1 MRHLLSLYLFLLLGF
16 SSYSQDVRAKLVNTA
31 YKYVGIREKTG
42 NNDGKEVEA
51 ILARVGLKKGNPWC
65 AALQYSIHSDNALK
79 VPKSGYSPDWFKTNV
94 VYDKKKMSVTKFK
107 AKNGQVFGL
116 YIPSKGR
123 IGHVGMIVGE
133 YGNFYVTVEG
143 NTNDAGS
150 DEGEGCY
157 KKLRM
162 KSSISKISD
171 YCITI
176 KN

>member
-16 SSYSQDVRAKLVNTA
+16 SSYSQDVRAKLVNAA
-31 YKYVGIREKTG
+31 YKYVGVKEATN
-42 NNDGKEVEA
+42 NNDGKQVEY
-51 ILARVGLKKGNPWC
+51 ILSTVHLKKGNPWC
-65 AALQYSIHSDNALK
+65 AALQARIHDDVNIK
-79 VPKSGYSPDWFKTNV
+79 NPHSGYSPDWFKTNV
-94 VYDKKKMSVTKFK
+94 VYNKKKMSLTKFK
-107 AKNGQVFGL
+107 AQKGQVCGF

-133 YGNFYVTVEG
+133 MGNFYITIEG

-157 KKLRM
+157 KKLRS
-162 KSSISKISD
+162 KESISMISD

>member
-1 MRHLLSLYLFLLLGF
+1 MRLLFFIYLFLLVGF

-31 YKYVGIREKTG
+31 YKYVGIREATG
-42 NNDGKEVEA
+42 NNDGKDVEA
-51 ILARVGLKKGNPWC
+51 ILANVGLKKGQPWC
-65 AALQYSIHSDNALK
+65 AALQYTIHKDNGLK
-79 VPKSGYSPDWFKTNV
+79 APKSGYSPDWFKTNV

-107 AKNGQVFGL
+107 AKNGQVVGF
-116 YIPSKGR
+116 YIASKGR

-133 YGNFYVTVEG
+133 MGNFYITIEG

-157 KKLRM
+157 KKLRT

>member
-31 YKYVGIREKTG
+31 YKYVGVKEATN
-42 NNDGKEVEA
+42 NNDGKQVEY
-51 ILARVGLKKGNPWC
+51 ILSTVHLKKGNPWC
-65 AALQYSIHSDNALK
+65 AALQARIHDDVNIK
-79 VPKSGYSPDWFKTNV
+79 NPHSGYSPDWFKTNV

-107 AKNGQVFGL
+107 AQNGQVFGL

-123 IGHVGMIVGE
+123 IDHVGMIVGE
-133 YGNFYVTVEG
+133 MGNFYITIEG

-157 KKLRM
+157 KKLRS
-162 KSSISKISD
+162 KESISMISD

>member
-31 YKYVGIREKTG
+31 YKYVGVREKTG
-42 NNDGKEVEA
+42 NNDGKDVEA
-51 ILARVGLKKGNPWC
+51 ILARVGLPPKNPWC
-65 AALQYSIHSDNALK
+65 AALQYCIHNDEGVKA
-79 VPKSGYSPDWFKTNV
+79 PKSGYSPDWFKTNV
-94 VYDKKKMSVTKFK
+94 VYNKKKMSLTKFK
-107 AKNGQVFGL
+107 SQKGQVCGF

-133 YGNFYVTVEG
+133 MGNFYITIEG

-157 KKLRM
+157 KKLRS
-162 KSSISKISD
+162 KESISMISD

>member
-31 YKYVGIREKTG
+31 YKYVGVKEATN
-42 NNDGKEVEA
+42 NNDGKQVEY
-51 ILARVGLKKGNPWC
+51 ILSTVHLKKGNPWC
-65 AALQYSIHSDNALK
+65 AALQARIHDDVNIK
-79 VPKSGYSPDWFKTNV
+79 NPHSGYSPDWFKTNV

-107 AKNGQVFGL
+107 AQNGQVFGL

-133 YGNFYVTVEG
+133 YGNFYITVEG

-157 KKLRM
+157 KKLRS
-162 KSSISKISD
+162 KESISMISD

>member
-31 YKYVGIREKTG
+31 YKYVGVKEATN
-42 NNDGKEVEA
+42 NNDGKQVEY
-51 ILARVGLKKGNPWC
+51 ILSTVHLKKGNPWC
-65 AALQYSIHSDNALK
+65 AALQARIHDDVNIK
-79 VPKSGYSPDWFKTNV
+79 NPHSGYSPDWFKTNV
-94 VYDKKKMSVTKFK
+94 VYDKKKMSVAKFK
-107 AKNGQVFGL
+107 AQNGQVFGL

-133 YGNFYVTVEG
+133 YGNFYITVEG

-162 KSSISKISD
+162 KNSISKISD